1 MGLEDHISGHDAS
14 CFRYLDTRE
23 PMGVV
28 AKTEPSRN
36 SFAHR
41 LPWRVINF
49 WGMPVCQGRI
59 YEMWMRW
66 LEVLCRGQ
74 FACGFLILPFADW
87 INMRSIHHLQGEELR
102 RPTLDFQDWSWM
114 SMIYIYIY
122 IQLYIYIINMYIYI
136 WLCIYIYNYICMSK
150 LCQTYNYLGLFFW
163 WKEKFARW
171 SLELVLSNLRNL
183 LPAMYAHVN
192 ICYID
197 L

>member
-1 MGLEDHISGHDAS
+1 MIFCRNKHGCPYWCCYLTGGCSQFAIFERASLEAKTQFCNYRGMGLEDHISGHDAS

-114 SMIYIYIY
+114 SMIYIYI
-122 IQLYIYIINMYIYI
+122 QLYICQNYVKHIII
-136 WLCIYIYNYICMSK
+136 
-150 LCQTYNYLGLFFW
+150 
-163 WKEKFARW
+163 
-171 SLELVLSNLRNL
+171 
-183 LPAMYAHVN
+183 
-192 ICYID
+192 
-197 L
+197 